1 MTTAITL
8 IVIGAVLLLPF
19 ALLFLCQVIDTFM
32 TICSN
37 NYCKDDVIFG
47 LTVVSA
53 TALGSLL
60 LVIGINKLP

>member
-1 MTTAITL
+1 MTTAIIL
-8 IVIGAVLLLPF
+8 IVVGAVLLLPF
-19 ALLFLCQVIDTFM
+19 ALLFLCQVIDTFT

-53 TALGSLL
+53 TVLGSILL
-60 LVIGINKLP
+60 AIGINKLP